1 MTPVPLVGNDIVD
14 LRHPRCQ
21 EKAEDERFLA
31 RVLAP
36 GEGRAVRRAADA
48 HRSLWIHWAAK
59 EAAYKVVSKLRSR
72 RPDFGHRR
80 FAVSGE
86 ACAPACAPECGCV
99 RELRLTV
106 HHEDLRLPVR
116 VTLTHEYVHGV
127 AALSRAG
134 GVPPEEAMDAIVSEV
149 TRLSAEDRAR
159 WARPHA
165 LARHFTAAEIAAIRG
180 ADGAAARAL
189 ARAAMARRLGI
200 DAARIQIVRALENE
214 AFSPPCVL
222 VSGAPADVDLS
233 LSHHGRYV
241 AWAFACGASWPD
253 PSAET

>member
-1 MTPVPLVGNDIVD
+1 MTPIPLVGNDVVD

-21 EKAEDERFLA
+21 NKADDERFLA

-36 GEGRAVRRAADA
+36 GEGRAVRQAADT

-80 FAVSGE
+80 FTVSGE

-106 HHEDLRLPVR
+106 HHEDLRLPAR
-116 VTLTHEYVHGV
+116 VTLTHEYVHAV
-127 AALSRAG
+127 AALSRAWE
-134 GVPPEEAMDAIVSEV
+134 VPHEEVMNVIVSEV
-149 TRLSAEDRAR
+149 TAMSPEERAQ
-159 WARPHA
+159 WAHPHA
-165 LARHFTAAEIAAIRG
+165 LARHFTAAEMAAIRG

-189 ARAAMARRLGI
+189 ARAALARHLGI
-200 DAARIQIVRALENE
+200 AAARIQIVRPLENE
-214 AFSPPCVL
+214 GFSPPRVL

-241 AWAFACGASWPD
+241 AWAFACGPSWPC
-253 PSAET
+253 PSTEM